1 MKANYDTNESG
12 NNMDGYS
19 SGFKALATRLQE
31 FQRGLQLKLAGSGA
45 GRIVLHLV
53 LAVVTCH
60 FAWHYQGIVR
70 ELARH

>member
-1 MKANYDTNESG
+1 MKANYEANEGG
-12 NNMDGYS
+12 NNQDGYS
-19 SGFKALATRLQE
+19 YDFKALTTRLQD
-31 FQRGLQLKLAGSGA
+31 FKRGLQLKLAGSGA

-53 LAVVTCH
+53 LAVATCH

>member
-1 MKANYDTNESG
+1 MKANYDTNKSG
-12 NNMDGYS
+12 NNKAGYS
-19 SGFKALATRLQE
+19 CGFKALATRLQE
-31 FQRGLQLKLAGSGA
+31 FKRGLELQLACSSA

-53 LAVVTCH
+53 LAVATCH

>member
-1 MKANYDTNESG
+1 MKVNYDTNESG
-12 NNMDGYS
+12 NNKDGS
-19 SGFKALATRLQE
+19 SYGFTALATQLQD
-31 FQRGLQLKLAGSGA
+31 FKRGLQLKLAGSGA

-53 LAVVTCH
+53 LAVATCH

>member
-1 MKANYDTNESG
+1 MKTNYSTNESG
-12 NNMDGYS
+12 NSMDGYS
-19 SGFKALATRLQE
+19 NDFQALSTRLQDLK
-31 FQRGLQLKLAGSGA
+31 RGLQLKLAGSGA
-45 GRIVLHLV
+45 GRIVLHLI